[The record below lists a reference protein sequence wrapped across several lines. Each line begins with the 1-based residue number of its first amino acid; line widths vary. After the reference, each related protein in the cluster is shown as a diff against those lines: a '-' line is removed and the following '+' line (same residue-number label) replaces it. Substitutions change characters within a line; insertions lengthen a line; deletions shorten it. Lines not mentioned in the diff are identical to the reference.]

1 MDAFEPHNL
10 LFVYGA
16 LTRGMSRTRFLS
28 KEKTR
33 FLCPATANGTLYAI
47 GDFPGLVVYH
57 PTVNSLAV
65 DSSASI
71 RVEDGSSRPRL
82 PTTAAV
88 PKSPHENGRRVHGEL
103 FEIFD
108 PLTFFDT
115 LDVIEGYWPDQIERS
130 LFVRKL
136 IPVETENGATTAWAY
151 ILNLPANGTSRFDPG
166 E

>member
-1 MDAFEPHNL
+1 MDDFETYSL

-28 KEKTR
+28 NEKAK
-33 FLCPATANGTLYAI
+33 FVCPATANGTLHAI
-47 GDFPGLVVYH
+47 GDFPGLVIYPSVVGAS
-57 PTVNSLAV
+57 PV
-65 DSSASI
+65 DSSGSI
-71 RVEDGSSRPRL
+71 RAVDGNPWARLHRPASMPAL
-82 PTTAAV
+82 
-88 PKSPHENGRRVHGEL
+88 HENEWRVHGEL

-108 PLTFFDT
+108 PLTFFNT

-136 IPVETENGATTAWAY
+136 IPVETESGTTTAWAY
-151 ILNLPANGTSRFDPG
+151 ILNLPNNGASRFDPD

>member
-1 MDAFEPHNL
+1 MDDFEAYNL

-28 KEKTR
+28 SEKAG

-47 GDFPGLVVYH
+47 GDFPGLVVY
-57 PTVNSLAV
+57 PAMVDSAAV
-65 DSSASI
+65 DSSVNI
-71 RVEDGSSRPRL
+71 RVADGGSRPRL
-82 PTTAAV
+82 PTTTAM
-88 PKSPHENGRRVHGEL
+88 PEPPHENGRRVYGEL

-108 PLTFFDT
+108 PLTFFNT

-136 IPVETENGATTAWAY
+136 ISVETENGATTAWAY
-151 ILNLPANGTSRFDPG
+151 ILNLPANGASRFDPD